1 MRGSGGLGLIRIS
14 GSRQFRCNGA
24 PQDAAVT
31 NGRPCSPLWH
41 NQATPLSK
49 PASIKILLGALVAGA
64 CVTGAAAQAQSY
76 PNHAVRLIVPFAA
89 GGTTDIVARIVAE
102 GLGRELGQ
110 PVVVENRGGGGGAI
124 GADA

>member
-1 MRGSGGLGLIRIS
+1 M
-14 GSRQFRCNGA
+14 
-24 PQDAAVT
+24 
-31 NGRPCSPLWH
+31 
-41 NQATPLSK
+41 SK

-64 CVTGAAAQAQSY
+64 CVTGAAAQAQPY

-124 GADA
+124 GADALAKATRTAIRWAWPRSARWRPTRPPTPRPRTTR

>member
-1 MRGSGGLGLIRIS
+1 M
-14 GSRQFRCNGA
+14 
-24 PQDAAVT
+24 
-31 NGRPCSPLWH
+31 
-41 NQATPLSK
+41 SK

-124 GADA
+124 GADALAKATPDGYTLGVATVS